1 LETLAVESANQ
12 ASEVNGSAAADRGPR
27 SVLTIFITTTAS
39 AFAESAYAWRA
50 TIRRCR
56 GSSEMPEPSH
66 VIAVDLVGDHTGRW
80 TFEDG
85 VEGEVDLSAW
95 EWRDSL
101 RD

>member
-1 LETLAVESANQ
+1 
-12 ASEVNGSAAADRGPR
+12 
-27 SVLTIFITTTAS
+27 
-39 AFAESAYAWRA
+39 
-50 TIRRCR
+50 
-56 GSSEMPEPSH
+56 MPEPSH